1 LLSPTSSQESHQFL
15 PDTPTTMSSTAGQ
28 DLEWDIVLI
37 VGEDQVQ
44 IHASSQI
51 LCMASKPFSKML
63 GPHFK
68 EGQPHA
74 GSTEKELPLPADKP
88 SAIRIMCDIIHHQV
102 DGTGLVP
109 TAAEICDLA
118 IVADKYDCTRA
129 TGLAAKAWIQPTS
142 AHDTSDLGLLLISAS
157 IHALP
162 EAFYKIS
169 ASLVL
174 GHGGS
179 YRELAKVPG
188 FIDCLGWEIIRKWVS
203 SVFNKSGELSLILS
217 KTGREAQ
224 FNPL

>member
-1 LLSPTSSQESHQFL
+1 
-15 PDTPTTMSSTAGQ
+15 MSSTTDQGL
-28 DLEWDIVLI
+28 DWDIVLV

-44 IHASSQI
+44 IHASSQL

-74 GSTEKELPLPADKP
+74 ASTEKKIPLPADKP
-88 SAIRIMCDIIHHQV
+88 SAIRIMCNIIHHQI
-102 DGTGLVP
+102 DGTGPVP
-109 TAAEICDLA
+109 TAAELCDLA

-129 TGLAAKAWIQPTS
+129 TGLAARAWMQPTF

-157 IHALP
+157 IYALS

-179 YRELAKVPG
+179 YQELAKVPG
-188 FIDCLGWEIIRKWVS
+188 FIDRLGWEIIRKW
-203 SVFNKSGELSLILS
+203 LSLVFKKWRAKS
-217 KTGREAQ
+217 DAQ
-224 FNPL
+224 

>member
-1 LLSPTSSQESHQFL
+1 MSNQLLQQIL
-15 PDTPTTMSSTAGQ
+15 PGIQTAMSSTA
-28 DLEWDIVLI
+28 DEKYEWDIVLV

-44 IHASSQI
+44 IYAASQI

-68 EGQPHA
+68 EGQPH
-74 GSTEKELPLPADKP
+74 TTFTKKEIPLPADQP
-88 SAIRIMCDIIHHQV
+88 SAIRIMCDIIHHQI
-102 DGTGLVP
+102 DGTGPVP
-109 TAAEICDLA
+109 TAAELCDLA

-142 AHDTSDLGLLLISAS
+142 AHDTRDLGLLLISAS

-179 YRELAKVPG
+179 FRELAKVPG
-188 FIDCLGWEIIRKWVS
+188 FIDCLGWEIIRKWS
-203 SVFNKSGELSLILS
+203 TSVFNKSGELSLILS
-217 KTGREAQ
+217 KTGRGAQ
-224 FNPL
+224 LHPL

>member
-1 LLSPTSSQESHQFL
+1 
-15 PDTPTTMSSTAGQ
+15 M
-28 DLEWDIVLI
+28 

-44 IHASSQI
+44 IHASSQL

-74 GSTEKELPLPADKP
+74 AFTKKEIPLPADKP
-88 SAIRIMCDIIHHQV
+88 SAIRIMCDIINHQIN
-102 DGTGLVP
+102 GTGPVP
-109 TAAEICDLA
+109 NAAEFCDLA

-129 TGLAAKAWIQPTS
+129 TGLAAKAWLQPTS
-142 AHDTSDLGLLLISAS
+142 AHNICDLGLLLISAS

-174 GHGGS
+174 GHRGS

-224 FNPL
+224 FHPL